1 MLASLVRLLSLHSRE
16 IDTDPAPGMTCAE
29 RQKDLMVT
37 RYGDD
42 GLDEGKAASMP
53 AQELHPSG
61 RAKRRNARAR
71 SPPARNGGH
80 HHDEHDQDLG
90 GQAKR
95 LKRSFFNNLLPP
107 EDLNGDLA
115 AMSSSTVKA
124 W

>member
-1 MLASLVRLLSLHSRE
+1 MSSVNANLSSG
-16 IDTDPAPGMTCAE
+16 ITFVE

-42 GLDEGKAASMP
+42 GLDEGEAASMP

-71 SPPARNGGH
+71 SPPPTRNGGH